1 MLLKPNLRICM
12 NMPFC
17 TQKRLLFFIWTQLT
31 QIKTC
36 DLAGLGLMHHAQVRG
51 FHYRRGTAVQ
61 VGHFSWNAKGP
72 IGVFA
77 VHAETYGAI
86 AVFYLWF
93 DGNVG
98 WLRAEVKPFRVAEFC
113 SFLLCCVCEKH
124 RGGENTFYTWSP
136 NILIQTRKN
145 LKKPFARMVKLRFFA
160 SWSCTHSLKMHG
172 NDAISICKPIGSDL
186 EEKHTNCFGPFETWW
201 MSFSWTCQRTLR
213 LYILCLDL
221 SFDQRQVQFFL
232 IKMILIPLCGY
243 FH

>member
-1 MLLKPNLRICM
+1 MLLKPNSRICM

-98 WLRAEVKPFRVAEFC
+98 WLRAEVKTVPCGRILQFFVVLCVWEAQRWRKHILHLIPPTFW
-113 SFLLCCVCEKH
+113 FKHGKTWKNLLQGWWNSDSLH
-124 RGGENTFYTWSP
+124 RGLVRTVSRCTEMMPSRFANQLV
-136 NILIQTRKN
+136 LIWRKN
-145 LKKPFARMVKLRFFA
+145 IPTALVHLKLGGCRFLGRVNA
-160 SWSCTHSLKMHG
+160 H
-172 NDAISICKPIGSDL
+172 
-186 EEKHTNCFGPFETWW
+186 
-201 MSFSWTCQRTLR
+201 
-213 LYILCLDL
+213 
-221 SFDQRQVQFFL
+221 
-232 IKMILIPLCGY
+232 CGCI
-243 FH
+243 FCA